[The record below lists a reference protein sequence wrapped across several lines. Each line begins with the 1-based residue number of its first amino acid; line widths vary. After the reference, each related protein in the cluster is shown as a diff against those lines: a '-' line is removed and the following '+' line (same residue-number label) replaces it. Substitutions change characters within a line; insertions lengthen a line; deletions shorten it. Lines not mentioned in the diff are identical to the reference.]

1 MADVLT
7 LGYKLPP
14 IWAKIF
20 TAFSD
25 AVAWILFSRG
35 VRCLIHYLDDFLLF
49 GSPFSGE
56 AQTFLSTTLAT
67 FSELGI
73 PVAFQKL
80 EGPHTPVTFLGILID
95 TARMELRL
103 PLIKLQLLRAMVSI
117 WVNARALVL
126 N

>member
-103 PLIKLQLLRAMVSI
+103 PLNKLQLLRAMVSI
-117 WVNARALVL
+117 WVNAHALVL